1 VARGEPLFGLRP
13 LGPHSVDQF
22 TLALGIRTPAE
33 QASIAL
39 AATGDNHECCEP
51 PLYYILVGG
60 WHMLGKWFFW
70 KPNLLPYWDRFANCF
85 IVAAIV
91 WIGYRISKRMI
102 PNVNGLLVPIFLAL
116 LPQSDFYALNNDA
129 LMPIVFGVFL
139 LILLA
144 FRERPSLLLA
154 FLCGIALSSCIW
166 TKTTSVPLVVVGVVG
181 VSISIIRTDKVFRF
195 APATACGLMTVIPLL
210 WLNQQAFGHLTG
222 AFTKMQMQ
230 GQTIRPV
237 SQWLSHPIFRPSGFV
252 SYWTELTNFY
262 WLGEMPLNHWEGQSL
277 FNVPYLFVWLCP
289 LLTAIIIAA
298 SARLRLCLACF
309 AASVLFLGLFSAV
322 TNFGIRSTPS
332 AWWSFPGFVGGRL
345 MIGTLIPFALMAA
358 DVLSRVRSTRI
369 RITGLLSV
377 MLFLN
382 AISAWMLADCF
393 TGKYNSLFT
402 QFR

>member
-1 VARGEPLFGLRP
+1 
-13 LGPHSVDQF
+13 
-22 TLALGIRTPAE
+22 
-33 QASIAL
+33 
-39 AATGDNHECCEP
+39 
-51 PLYYILVGG
+51 
-60 WHMLGKWFFW
+60 MLGKWFFW

-181 VSISIIRTDKVFRF
+181 VSISMIRTDKVFRF
-195 APATACGLMTVIPLL
+195 AAATACGLMTVIPLL

-222 AFTKMQMQ
+222 AFTKMRMQ

-298 SARLRLCLACF
+298 SARLRLCLAGF